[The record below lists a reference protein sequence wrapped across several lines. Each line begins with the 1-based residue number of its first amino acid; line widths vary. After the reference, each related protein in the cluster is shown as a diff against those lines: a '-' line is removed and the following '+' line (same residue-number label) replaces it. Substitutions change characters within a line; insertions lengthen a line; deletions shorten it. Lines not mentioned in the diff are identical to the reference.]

1 MFRIGQYAVYPL
13 RPRTEEPGMKKKVR
27 YAAGAVG
34 AAVPA
39 FGLMVP
45 AAAAAAVPA
54 HKPAVSRKTV
64 ALHPRILAAASSTST
79 GAATA
84 GCTGSSE
91 VHTSN
96 GKGKIPNQALTYW
109 WKRNVASHTCI
120 GTVEGKVSNAS
131 LQGQTIEFRTRI
143 YLSGHQKV
151 SDVVAGTC
159 YMEGPSGECTAVKAS
174 VGVHRWIGGVD
185 VNVCGAWLWA
195 TGPFKGNEAF
205 EPVCRSVP

>member
-64 ALHPRILAAASSTST
+64 ALHPRILAAASSTSS
-79 GAATA
+79 GAATGA
-84 GCTGSSE
+84 CTGSRQVVKTNKHYSDMRF
-91 VHTSN
+91 
-96 GKGKIPNQALTYW
+96 W
-109 WKRNVASHTCI
+109 WTPEGNTVCI
-120 GTVEGKVSNAS
+120 GTVKGYDADGINV
-131 LQGQTIEFRTRI
+131 GDGYYRVRI
-143 YLSGHQKV
+143 YGYPGDRKSKSLEYNHEIPVNPKNYEQYSF
-151 SDVVAGTC
+151 
-159 YMEGPSGECTAVKAS
+159 S
-174 VGVHRWIGGVD
+174 VGVHSFFGDTPVQ
-185 VNVCGAWLWA
+185 VCGAFVY
-195 TGPFKGNEAF
+195 TPGG
-205 EPVCRSVP
+205 VIRSLICSTVN